1 MSRIT
6 EILDLRANE
15 VIQELN
21 SKFTTR
27 LFIWKLMDSYEVDYV
42 DMLVEAYNLR
52 NDNPKIF
59 HNLHSQIGRYL
70 LNNKD
75 NLQIENIGEIKEPD
89 INPFGRE
96 TPTQCWRK
104 L

>member
-6 EILDLRANE
+6 EILDSRANE
-15 VIQELN
+15 VVKELDFE
-21 SKFTTR
+21 FTTR

-52 NDNPKIF
+52 NDNPNIF

-70 LNNKD
+70 LHNMEK
-75 NLQIENIGEIKEPD
+75 LHIENIGEKKEPD

-96 TPTQCWRK
+96 TSTQCWRK

>member
-1 MSRIT
+1 MSHIT
-6 EILDLRANE
+6 EILDKRAFE
-15 VIQELN
+15 VIKKLGPE
-21 SKFTTR
+21 FTTR
-27 LFIWKLMDSYEVDYV
+27 LFIWKLMDEYEVDYV

-70 LNNKD
+70 LHNIKK
-75 NLQIENIGEIKEPD
+75 LHIENIGEIKEPD